1 MRFGGRPTKLGC
13 AHGVAEA
20 LRDELTMRPFATII
34 LAGGK
39 GTRMG
44 SRDRHKVC
52 FEVAGVPVIIRA
64 LETCN
69 LCGTW
74 LNIVVVGTMAENV
87 MGTVGLR
94 FPGTAYAFQEK
105 PLGTGD
111 AARKGAEI
119 LERMRFDGDVL
130 VAAGDKVMD
139 PKVIRQLLAAHAR
152 SEADGTL
159 ATAKRP
165 AGSSAGI
172 VLETARGNI
181 VGVLEEPERQRLAAL
196 AQINEGFGR
205 AASLTRETIEG
216 ILERQCSQRTASA
229 IAAELWGE
237 DPKIQ
242 NPKSEIRSSVQG
254 PQSTVHSPQS
264 DERSQQ
270 SGIHTSS
277 LSREE
282 FERRVSPEER
292 LGQVRVGT
300 GTVAANEVLSRFGQ
314 MNLSVYLFRAPVLY
328 DALERLKQF
337 RRGPEEYLTDVVEIL
352 ARRRVPARV
361 VGCEIQD
368 ARDLMAFNNPQ
379 ELLAVEEV
387 YREKEGSARLE
398 SASEPGEVVA
408 PGRVWQSV
416 LGAPPSSTQR
426 QFQRWYGEEVPWEQ
440 LRGVVGEFTRRYGG
454 DRPIAVVRSPGRI
467 NLMGRHI
474 DHQGGTVNVMAVNRE
489 IVVVAA
495 PRTDDVVSL
504 ANTNGSVFSE
514 EAFRISDLIA
524 QLNWDDWQRVVD
536 GPRLERLLEAARG
549 DWANYAKAAVLRL
562 QEQFRDRRL
571 RGLDMLVSGDIPMGA
586 GLSSSSALVV
596 ATAEAVRVFNR
607 LPVSAQRLVSLCG
620 EGEWFVGTRGGAA
633 DHAAIKLSRR
643 GCVTRV
649 GFFPFRVEAS
659 ARFFPDHD
667 LVVCNSGL
675 YAGKSNEARNVF
687 NGKVTAYHIGRAWFK
702 MLRPDLACRIEHLRD
717 INREHLGLTHAV
729 FAGLLSQLPERIGRR
744 EVQRTFGQMAGVER
758 ERLERMFR
766 THDAPAAGYAVR
778 GVVIFGLSEMARA
791 RRCLELLRGNEPG
804 ELGRCMAVSHD
815 GDRVLRARAGTGGR
829 GPLPGQGGTRFAQW
843 AAKAGRAA
851 DIGQL
856 AGDYGC
862 SLPALDRIV
871 DLAQR
876 QPGVEGAQLAG
887 AGLGGCIMVL
897 VRKTHTAGLLKAL
910 GEEGIKA
917 EVFRPIAGACTLRMG
932 EDRATGA

>member
-1 MRFGGRPTKLGC
+1 M
-13 AHGVAEA
+13 EA
-20 LRDELTMRPFATII
+20 TMRPFATII

-44 SRDRHKVC
+44 SSDRHKVC
-52 FEVAGVPVIIRA
+52 FEVAGVPAIIRA
-64 LETCN
+64 LETYN
-69 LCGTW
+69 LCGSR
-74 LNIVVVGTMAENV
+74 LNIVVVGMMADNV
-87 MGTVGLR
+87 MSTVGLR

-130 VAAGDKVMD
+130 VVAGDKVID

-152 SEADGTL
+152 SQADGTL
-159 ATAKRP
+159 ATARRP
-165 AGSSAGI
+165 PGSSAGI

-181 VGVLEEPERQRLAAL
+181 VGILEEPERQRLAAL
-196 AQINEGFGR
+196 AQINQALGR
-205 AASLTRETIEG
+205 SASLARQTIQG
-216 ILERQCSQRTASA
+216 ILQRQCSLRTARA
-229 IAAELWGE
+229 IAEELWAG
-237 DPKIQ
+237 
-242 NPKSEIRSSVQG
+242 KSEGRGSGHS
-254 PQSTVHSPQS
+254 PQPTVHSPQS
-264 DERSQQ
+264 TA
-270 SGIHTSS
+270 SGRISAFCFPLS
-277 LSREE
+277 AFPSVLSREE
-282 FERRVSPEER
+282 FERRFSPGER

-300 GTVAANEVLSRFGQ
+300 GMVAADQVLRRFGQ

-328 DALERLKQF
+328 DALERLKRF
-337 RRGPEEYLTDVVEIL
+337 GRGQEEYLTDVVEIMTQ
-352 ARRRVPARV
+352 RRAPARV
-361 VGCEIQD
+361 VGCEID
-368 ARDLMAFNNPQ
+368 DGKGLMAFNDPQ

-387 YREKEGSARLE
+387 YREKEGRARLE

-408 PGRVWQSV
+408 PGRVWERV
-416 LGAPPSSTQR
+416 LAAPPRSTQR
-426 QFQRWYGEEVPWEQ
+426 QFQRWYGEGVPWGQ
-440 LRGVVGEFTRRYGG
+440 LRGVVGEFTRRYGSN
-454 DRPIAVVRSPGRI
+454 RPVAVVRSPGRI

-489 IVVVAA
+489 IIVVAA
-495 PRTDDVVSL
+495 PRPDDVVSL

-549 DWANYAKAAVLRL
+549 DWANYVKAAVLRL

-571 RGLDMLVSGDIPMGA
+571 RGLDMVVSGDIPMGA

-596 ATAEAVRVFNR
+596 AAAEAVRVFNR

-659 ARFFPDHD
+659 ARFFPGHD

-687 NGKVTAYHIGRAWFK
+687 NAKVTAYHIGRAWFK

-717 INREHLGLTHAV
+717 LNREHLGLTHGV
-729 FAGLLSQLPERIGRR
+729 FAHLLSQLPERIGRR
-744 EVQRTFGQMAGVER
+744 EVQATFGQMAGAER
-758 ERLERMFR
+758 ERLERMFL

-791 RRCLELLRGNEPG
+791 RRCLDLLRRNEPG

-815 GDRVLRARAGTGGR
+815 GDRVLRSRARLAGR
-829 GPLPGQGGTRFAQW
+829 GPLDGQGGAGFAQW
-843 AAKAGRAA
+843 AAKPARAS
-851 DIGQL
+851 DIGEL
-856 AGDYGC
+856 SGEYRL

-871 DLAQR
+871 DLARR

-897 VRKTHTAGLLKAL
+897 VQKTHTADLLKAL
-910 GEEGIKA
+910 GEQEIRA
-917 EVFRPIAGACTLRMG
+917 DVFRPIAGACTLRMG
-932 EDRATGA
+932 ED

>member
-1 MRFGGRPTKLGC
+1 
-13 AHGVAEA
+13 
-20 LRDELTMRPFATII
+20 MRPFATII

-44 SRDRHKVC
+44 SSDRHKVC
-52 FEVAGVPVIIRA
+52 FEVAGVPAIIRA
-64 LETCN
+64 LETFN
-69 LCGTW
+69 LCGAR
-74 LNIVVVGTMAENV
+74 LNIVVVGAMAENV
-87 MGTVGLR
+87 MATVGTR

-105 PLGTGD
+105 PLGTGN
-111 AARKGAEI
+111 AARKGADI

-130 VAAGDKVMD
+130 VVAGDKVID
-139 PKVIRQLLAAHAR
+139 PKVIRKLLAAHAR

-165 AGSSAGI
+165 PGSSAGF
-172 VLETARGNI
+172 VLQTARGNI
-181 VGVLEEPERQRLAAL
+181 VGILEEPERQRLAAL
-196 AQINEGFGR
+196 AQINEALGR
-205 AASLTRETIEG
+205 SASLARRTIQG
-216 ILERQCSQRTASA
+216 ILERQCSQRTARA
-229 IAAELWGE
+229 MAEELWG
-237 DPKIQ
+237 Q
-242 NPKSEIRSSVQG
+242 KSAVHGLPAIAQRAAAG
-254 PQSTVHSPQS
+254 PQPSV
-264 DERSQQ
+264 
-270 SGIHTSS
+270 

-282 FERRVSPEER
+282 FERRFSPEER

-300 GTVAANEVLSRFGQ
+300 GMVAADEVLGRFGQ

-337 RRGPEEYLTDVVEIL
+337 RRGPEEYLTDAIEIL
-352 ARRRVPARV
+352 TRRRAPARV
-361 VGCEIQD
+361 VGCEIMD

-387 YREKEGSARLE
+387 YRQREGTAIQE
-398 SASEPGEVVA
+398 SASEPGDVVA
-408 PGRVWQSV
+408 PGRVWESV
-416 LGAPPSSTQR
+416 LAVPPRSTQR
-426 QFQRWYGEEVPWEQ
+426 QFQRWYGEAAPWEQ

-454 DRPIAVVRSPGRI
+454 NRPVAVVRSPGRI

-489 IVVVAA
+489 IIVVAA

-504 ANTNGSVFSE
+504 ANTNGSVFSD
-514 EAFRISDLIA
+514 AVFRISDSIA
-524 QLNWDDWQRVVD
+524 QLNWDDWRGVVD

-549 DWANYAKAAVLRL
+549 DWANYVKAAVLRL

-571 RGLDMLVSGDIPMGA
+571 RGLDMVVSGDIPMGA

-675 YAGKSNEARNVF
+675 YAGKSQEARNVF
-687 NGKVTAYHIGRAWFK
+687 NAKVTAYHIGRAWFK
-702 MLRPDLACRIEHLRD
+702 MLRPDLACRVEHLRD
-717 INREHLGLTHAV
+717 LNREHLGLTHAV

-744 EVQRTFGQMAGVER
+744 EVQAAFGQMAGAER
-758 ERLERMFR
+758 ERLEGMFR
-766 THDAPAAGYAVR
+766 THDAPAAGYTVR

-791 RRCLELLRGNEPG
+791 RRCLDLLRRNEPG

-815 GDRVLRARAGTGGR
+815 GDRVLRSRAGVAGR
-829 GPLPGQGGTRFAQW
+829 GPLPGQDGARFAQW
-843 AAKAGRAA
+843 AAKPRRAP
-851 DIGQL
+851 DIGEL
-856 AGDYGC
+856 SGNYGC

-871 DLAQR
+871 DLARR

-897 VRKTHTAGLLKAL
+897 VQKTRAADLLKTL
-910 GEEGIKA
+910 GEQGISA

-932 EDRATGA
+932 RD